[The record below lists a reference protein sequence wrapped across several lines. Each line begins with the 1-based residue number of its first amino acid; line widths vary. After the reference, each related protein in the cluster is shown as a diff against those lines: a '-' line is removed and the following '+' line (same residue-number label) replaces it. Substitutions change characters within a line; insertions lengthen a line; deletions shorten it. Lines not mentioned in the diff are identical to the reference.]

1 MKKLK
6 NPLLWLIV
14 LLVIVCIGIDL
25 PTIPIKIHV
34 GKINVDTTLKGP
46 DLDLT
51 IFGTSIQREF
61 NIKQGLDLQG
71 GTHLVFEA
79 DMSSIAPDK
88 QKTALEA
95 ARNIIEKRVNLFGVS
110 EPNIQTS
117 QAGSAYRIIVELP
130 GLQEISSAIDLIGQT
145 AQLQFMELTPE
156 ADPADQTIYYNP
168 EVWQN
173 VDVSGADLKGAQVV
187 FSQQTGKPQ
196 VQLLFTDEGRA
207 KFSEVVKRNV
217 GKPVGIFLDGLPLSM
232 PRVDPDLAQGL
243 TGDPVITGQFDVT
256 EAKNLSIQ
264 LDAGA
269 LPVNLKLVQQE
280 NVGATLGRESVRKSL
295 VAGIIGLILVMFFMW
310 AYYGKKGFLA
320 DIALF
325 IYGLITLALYKLI
338 PVTLTLAGMA
348 GFILAIGMAVDA
360 NILIFERIKEELRW
374 GKPLNVALE
383 LGFGRAWDSI
393 RDANINTL
401 IVAFILFNPFD
412 WGFLNTSGPVRGFA
426 LTLALGIFVSLFTGI
441 VVTRTLLRLV
451 YGR

>member
-1 MKKLK
+1 
-6 NPLLWLIV
+6 
-14 LLVIVCIGIDL
+14 
-25 PTIPIKIHV
+25 
-34 GKINVDTTLKGP
+34 
-46 DLDLT
+46 
-51 IFGTSIQREF
+51 
-61 NIKQGLDLQG
+61 
-71 GTHLVFEA
+71 
-79 DMSSIAPDK
+79 
-88 QKTALEA
+88 
-95 ARNIIEKRVNLFGVS
+95 
-110 EPNIQTS
+110 
-117 QAGSAYRIIVELP
+117 
-130 GLQEISSAIDLIGQT
+130 
-145 AQLQFMELTPE
+145 ELTPE

-374 GKPLNVALE
+374 GKPLSVALE

-451 YGR
+451 YGK